1 MINYTSRGTTIINP
15 TMDDMTKMIPVED
28 LLYESDED
36 EDATFNSLSTCV
48 FDVRTSPFV
57 SQLINEIVPMSKSA

>member
-15 TMDDMTKMIPVED
+15 TMDDMTKMTPVED

-48 FDVRTSPFV
+48 FDGRKSTFV
-57 SQLINEIVPMSKSA
+57 SLMINEMVPMNKNA